1 VNELNGAAATRG
13 RGKTFSIG
21 LSSDAYGGRLARVMF
36 SGTTRSAAFN
46 VVTRTEEIAEVRA
59 TTKLR
64 TMVKAGQIVVAP
76 GAFDGLSARLVE
88 QAGFPAV
95 YASGGAIAR
104 STGVPDLGLIS
115 PDEIAQRLA
124 AIVDVVGIP
133 VIADADTGYGN
144 ALNAQRAARGFE
156 RAGVAA
162 FHLEDQTFPKKCG
175 HYDDK
180 SLVTTAEMVQKLH
193 AVRDVLQDP
202 DFIVIARTDAIAVEG
217 FEAAIDRASAYLE
230 AGADMVFVEAP
241 TSEGQ
246 IADIARRLPG
256 YKLIN
261 MFHGG
266 KTPLLPVSRLRE
278 LGYHVIIIPSD
289 TQRAAIKAMQR
300 VLATISR
307 DGSAA
312 AMIEDMASFKERE
325 AIVDASGF
333 LARDKR
339 YAP

>member
-1 VNELNGAAATRG
+1 
-13 RGKTFSIG
+13 
-21 LSSDAYGGRLARVMF
+21 
-36 SGTTRSAAFN
+36 
-46 VVTRTEEIAEVRA
+46 VRA
-59 TTKLR
+59 TTRLKNMLSENH
-64 TMVKAGQIVVAP
+64 IVVAP
-76 GAFDGLSARLVE
+76 GAYDGLSARLVE

-104 STGVPDLGLIS
+104 STGVPDMGLIS
-115 PDEIAQRLA
+115 PDEIIVRLSEMVEA
-124 AIVDVVGIP
+124 VNVP
-133 VIADADTGYGN
+133 LIADADTGYGN
-144 ALNAQRAARGFE
+144 ALSAQRAARAFE

-180 SLVTTAEMVQKLH
+180 GLVPTTEMVQKLH
-193 AVRDVLQDP
+193 AVRDALTDP

-217 FEAAIDRASAYLE
+217 YEAALARAAAYLE

-241 TSEGQ
+241 TTEHQ
-246 IADIARRLPG
+246 IADIAKRLPG

-266 KTPLLPVSRLRE
+266 KTPLLEVSKLQQF
-278 LGYHVIIIPSD
+278 GYHVVIIPSD

-300 VLATISR
+300 VLAAIAR

-312 AMIEDMASFKERE
+312 AMIDDMASFKERE
-325 AIVDASGF
+325 AIIGTENF
-333 LARDKR
+333 IARDKK
-339 YAP
+339 YSS